1 MTMAKIL
8 ISAQI
13 DVTPEGRETALRT
26 AQPWIDGALAQPG
39 CIHYAWGADL
49 HDPARIHV
57 FEEWESEDALAAH
70 FAGPQYAGMLAHL
83 GASGLT
89 GAVSR
94 KYRVDAEGPVYNVE
108 GKPTP
113 AFD

>member
-1 MTMAKIL
+1 MAKIL
-8 ISAQI
+8 IAAQI
-13 DVTPEGRETALRT
+13 DVAPEGRETSLRT

-39 CIHYAWGADL
+39 CIHYEWSADITN
-49 HDPARIHV
+49 PARINV
-57 FEEWESEDALAAH
+57 FEEWESEQALASH
-70 FAGPQYAGMLAHL
+70 FAGPQYAGMLAHI

-89 GAVSR
+89 GATSK
-94 KYRVDAEGPVYNVE
+94 KYRVDAEGPVYNAE

>member
-1 MTMAKIL
+1 MAKIL

-13 DVTPEGRETALRT
+13 DVAPGGRETALRT

-39 CIHYAWGADL
+39 CIHYDWSADITN
-49 HDPARIHV
+49 PARINV
-57 FEEWESEDALAAH
+57 FEEWESEQALAAH
-70 FAGPQYAGMLAHL
+70 FAGAQYAGMLAHI

-89 GAVSR
+89 GAVSK
-94 KYRVDAEGPVYNVE
+94 KYRVDAEGPVYNAE

>member
-1 MTMAKIL
+1 MAQIV

-13 DVTPEGRETALRT
+13 DVEPAGREATLRS

-39 CIHYAWGADL
+39 CLHYDWSADL
-49 HDPARIHV
+49 NAPSRINV
-57 FEEWESEDALAAH
+57 FEEWESEESLAAH
-70 FAGPQYAGMLAHL
+70 FAGGQYAGMLGHI
-83 GASGLT
+83 GQSGLLS
-89 GAVSR
+89 AVSR
-94 KYRVDAEGPVYNVE
+94 KYRVDAESAVYNAE